1 MRSTALVLAPTVLL
15 SSSPEDN
22 KLLRVVLVKSDR
34 SASNCWKSL
43 LEGGQYKCNPWVLDQ
58 MEKKL
63 TLERFQREVSNNR
76 KRETNW
82 NQWESLSLVPRPIPG
97 FRHLQYD
104 RILIGDLR
112 MRLASNPSFPFRIFW
127 NGKPGFKARMRLGE
141 PCKYSNRIPCTLK
154 YFLPLGLP
162 LN

>member
-63 TLERFQREVSNNR
+63 TLERFQKEVSNNK

-82 NQWESLSLVPRPIPG
+82 NQWESLSLVPRPSPG
-97 FRHLQYD
+97 FSTTEY
-104 RILIGDLR
+104 
-112 MRLASNPSFPFRIFW
+112 
-127 NGKPGFKARMRLGE
+127 
-141 PCKYSNRIPCTLK
+141 
-154 YFLPLGLP
+154 
-162 LN
+162 

>member
-1 MRSTALVLAPTVLL
+1 M
-15 SSSPEDN
+15 
-22 KLLRVVLVKSDR
+22 VLVKSDR

-63 TLERFQREVSNNR
+63 TLERFQKEVSNNR

-82 NQWESLSLVPRPIPG
+82 NQWESLSLVPRPSPG
-97 FRHLQYD
+97 Y

-112 MRLASNPSFPFRIFW
+112 MRLASNPGFPFQIFW
-127 NGKPGFKARMRLGE
+127 NGKPGSKARMRQGE
-141 PCKYSNRIPCTLK
+141 PCKYSNLIPL
-154 YFLPLGLP
+154 YLVPFLPLGLP

>member
-1 MRSTALVLAPTVLL
+1 MCSTALVLAPTVLL

-22 KLLRVVLVKSDR
+22 KLLRVVLAKSDR

-63 TLERFQREVSNNR
+63 TLERFQREVSNNK

-82 NQWESLSLVPRPIPG
+82 NQWESLSLDPRLLAWLPSLAVRQNTADWGPG
-97 FRHLQYD
+97 NE
-104 RILIGDLR
+104 
-112 MRLASNPSFPFRIFW
+112 ASGCIRYQN
-127 NGKPGFKARMRLGE
+127 
-141 PCKYSNRIPCTLK
+141 
-154 YFLPLGLP
+154 
-162 LN
+162 